1 MAARGRRMNT
11 LLAMQL
17 AFWTPLAGALLIVAS
32 GRHAIVR
39 DGVSLTTAATLFGVL
54 LALAPVVFGGA
65 RPDLMLIEPLPG
77 LPLQLTLEPLGM
89 LFALLSSSLWII
101 TTLYSFGYMGAHHAH
116 GLTRFYACFALSL
129 WAATG
134 MALAGN
140 LLTLFVCY
148 EILTLATW
156 PLVTH
161 AGTHEAHRS
170 GRIYLG
176 LLLGTSISLLLL
188 AIVWTWQLTGSL
200 DFVEGG
206 FLQGSASPGLLG
218 ILLLLYVFGIGK
230 AALMPFH
237 RWLPAAM
244 VAPTPVSALLHAV
257 AVVKGGVFFI
267 LKVTLYVFG
276 TDTLA
281 QLWSTQWLLFAA
293 GLTILLASL
302 VALRQDNL
310 KLRLAYSTISQLG
323 YIVAGTLLA
332 TSAGIIG
339 SSMHMV
345 THAFGKITLFFC
357 AGVILVAANKAN
369 ISQMRGLGRS
379 MPFTMAAFLI
389 ATLSII
395 GLPPGGGTWSKW
407 FLIAGTLEANQL
419 LLLTVLLAGSL
430 LSAMYLLPIPVR
442 AFFSRPDAPLNI
454 ADHKVPHACQ
464 VAIGLACLG
473 CVLLF
478 FQADALYRV
487 ARLLLPGE
495 THGG

>member
-1 MAARGRRMNT
+1 MN
-11 LLAMQL
+11 LLLILQL
-17 AFWTPLAGALLIVAS
+17 AFWTPLAGALLIVAT
-32 GRHAIVR
+32 GRHAVMR
-39 DGVSLTTAATLFGVL
+39 DAVSLATAIMLFGSLLL
-54 LALAPVVFGGA
+54 LAPAVFGGA
-65 RPDLMLIEPLPG
+65 RPALALLEPLPG

-101 TTLYSFGYMGAHHAH
+101 TTLYAFGYMGAHQTHN
-116 GLTRFYACFALSL
+116 LTRFHACFALSL

-148 EILTLATW
+148 EILTLVTW

-161 AGTHEAHRS
+161 AGTPEAHRS

-188 AIVWTWQLTGSL
+188 AIIWTWQLTGTL
-200 DFVEGG
+200 DFVAGG
-206 FLQGSASPGLLG
+206 FLQDSASPVLLG
-218 ILLLLYVFGIGK
+218 VLLVLYVLGIGK

-267 LKVTLYVFG
+267 LKVVLYVFG
-276 TDTLA
+276 IDTLA
-281 QLWSTQWLLFAA
+281 QLWSRQWLLYAA
-293 GLTILLASL
+293 ALTILLASL
-302 VALRQDNL
+302 AALRHDNL
-310 KLRLAYSTISQLG
+310 KVRLAYSTISQLG
-323 YIVAGTLLA
+323 YIVAGALLA

-339 SSMHMV
+339 SAMHIV

-357 AGVILVAANKAN
+357 AGVILVAANKAD

-379 MPFTMAAFLI
+379 MPFTMAAFLV
-389 ATLSII
+389 AALSII

-407 FLIAGTLEANQL
+407 FLVAGSLETDQL
-419 LLLTVLLAGSL
+419 LLLAVLLGGSL
-430 LSAMYLLPIPVR
+430 LSALYLLPIPVR
-442 AFFSRPDAPLNI
+442 GFFSRPEEALNI
-454 ADHKVPHACQ
+454 ADHRVPLSCQ

-478 FQADALYRV
+478 FQGDALYRI
-487 ARLLLPGE
+487 ARLLLPGG
-495 THGG
+495 THAG

>member
-1 MAARGRRMNT
+1 MNT
-11 LLAMQL
+11 LLTLQL
-17 AFWTPLAGALLIVAS
+17 AFWTPLAGALLIVAT
-32 GRHAIVR
+32 GRHAVVR
-39 DGVSLTTAATLFGVL
+39 DAVTLTTAATLFGSLLL
-54 LALAPVVFGGA
+54 LAPAVFGGA
-65 RPDLMLIEPLPG
+65 RPAVTLLEPLPG
-77 LPLQLTLEPLGM
+77 LPLQLALEPLGM

-116 GLTRFYACFALSL
+116 GLTRFYACFSLSL

-140 LLTLFVCY
+140 LLTLFICY
-148 EILTLATW
+148 ELLTLATW

-161 AGTHEAHRS
+161 TGTLDAHRS

-188 AIVWTWQLTGSL
+188 AIIWTWQLTGTL
-200 DFVEGG
+200 GFVEGG
-206 FLQGSASPGLLG
+206 FLQGSASPVLLG
-218 ILLLLYVFGIGK
+218 ILLMLYVFGIGK

-267 LKVTLYVFG
+267 LKVALYVFG
-276 TDTLA
+276 IDTLA
-281 QLWSTQWLLFAA
+281 ELWSTRWLLYAA
-293 GLTILLASL
+293 GITILLASL

-323 YIVAGTLLA
+323 YIVAGAMLA
-332 TSAGIIG
+332 TSAGIVG
-339 SSMHMV
+339 SAMHMV

-379 MPFTMAAFLI
+379 MPFTMGAFLV
-389 ATLSII
+389 AALSIV

-407 FLIAGTLEANQL
+407 FLVAGTLEVDEL
-419 LLLTVLLAGSL
+419 LMLAVLLAGSL
-430 LSAMYLLPIPVR
+430 LSALYLLPIPMR
-442 AFFSRPDAPLNI
+442 GFFSRPDEALNI
-454 ADHKVPHACQ
+454 ADHRVPLACQ
-464 VAIGLACLG
+464 LAIGLACLG
-473 CVLLF
+473 SVLLF
-478 FQADALYRV
+478 FQADVLYRI
-487 ARLLLPGE
+487 ARLLLPGGA
-495 THGG
+495 HGG

>member
-1 MAARGRRMNT
+1 MNP
-11 LLAMQL
+11 LLLLQF
-17 AFWTPLAGALLIVAS
+17 AFWTPLAGALLIVAT
-32 GRHAIVR
+32 GRHAVVR
-39 DGVSLTTAATLFGVL
+39 NGITLATAVMLFGSLLL
-54 LALAPVVFGGA
+54 LAPAVFAGA
-65 RPDLMLIEPLPG
+65 RPALTLLEPLPG
-77 LPLQLTLEPLGM
+77 LPLQLLLEPLGM

-101 TTLYSFGYMGAHHAH
+101 TTLYSFGYMGAHQAH
-116 GLTRFYACFALSL
+116 NLTRFYACFALSL

-161 AGTHEAHRS
+161 AGTAGAHRS

-176 LLLGTSISLLLL
+176 LLLGTSISMLLL
-188 AIVWTWQLTGSL
+188 AIIWTWHLTGTL
-200 DFVEGG
+200 GFVAGG
-206 FLQGSASPGLLG
+206 FLQGSASPVLLG
-218 ILLLLYVFGIGK
+218 VLLVLYVFGIGK

-257 AVVKGGVFFI
+257 AVVKGGVFFV
-267 LKVTLYVFG
+267 LKVALYVFG
-276 TDTLA
+276 IDTLA
-281 QLWSTQWLLFAA
+281 QLWSRQWLLYAA

-323 YIVAGTLLA
+323 YIVAGAMLA
-332 TSAGIIG
+332 TSAGIAG
-339 SSMHMV
+339 SAMHMV

-357 AGVILVAANKAN
+357 AGVILVAANKAD

-379 MPFTMAAFLI
+379 MPFTMAAFFV
-389 ATLSII
+389 AALSIV

-407 FLIAGTLEANQL
+407 FLVAGSLEADQL
-419 LLLTVLLAGSL
+419 LLLAVLLAGSL
-430 LSAMYLLPIPVR
+430 LSALYLLPIPVR
-442 AFFSRPDAPLNI
+442 GFFSRPDEALNI
-454 ADHKVPHACQ
+454 ADHRVPLTCQ
-464 VAIGLACLG
+464 VAIGIACLG

-478 FQADALYRV
+478 FQADALLRI
-487 ARLLLPGE
+487 ARLLLPGGM
-495 THGG
+495 HGD

>member
-1 MAARGRRMNT
+1 MNT
-11 LLAMQL
+11 HLALQL
-17 AFWTPLAGALLIVAS
+17 AFWTPLAGALLIVVAGRYAS
-32 GRHAIVR
+32 VR
-39 DGVSLTTAATLFGVL
+39 DAISLATAVTLFGLL
-54 LALAPVVFGGA
+54 LALAPAVFGGA
-65 RPDLMLIEPLPG
+65 RPTLTLLEPLPG

-101 TTLYSFGYMGAHHAH
+101 TTLYSFGYMGAHLAQ

-129 WAATG
+129 WAAVG

-148 EILTLATW
+148 EFLTLATW

-161 AGTHEAHRS
+161 AGTPEAYRS
-170 GRIYLG
+170 GRLYLG

-188 AIVWTWQLTGSL
+188 AIIWTWQLTGTL
-200 DFVEGG
+200 TFVAGG
-206 FLQGSASPGLLG
+206 FLQGSASPALLG
-218 ILLLLYVFGIGK
+218 VLLALYVFGIGK

-237 RWLPAAM
+237 RWLPVAM

-276 TDTLA
+276 IDTLA
-281 QLWSTQWLLFAA
+281 QLWSTQWLLYAA

-323 YIVAGTLLA
+323 YIVVGALLA
-332 TSAGIIG
+332 TSAGIVG
-339 SSMHMV
+339 GAMHMV

-357 AGVILVAANKAN
+357 AGAILIAANKTD

-379 MPFTMAAFLI
+379 MPFTMAAFLV

-407 FLIAGTLEANQL
+407 FLVAGTLEADQL
-419 LLLTVLLAGSL
+419 LLLGVLLTGSL
-430 LSAMYLLPIPVR
+430 LSALYLLPIPIR
-442 AFFSRPDAPLNI
+442 GFFSRPDTPLNS
-454 ADHKVPHACQ
+454 ADHQVPLTCQ

-487 ARLLLPGE
+487 ARLLLPGG
-495 THGG
+495 THG

>member
-1 MAARGRRMNT
+1 MNILT
-11 LLAMQL
+11 VLQL
-17 AFWTPLAGALLIVAS
+17 AFWTPLAGAVLIVAA
-32 GRHAIVR
+32 GRHPALR
-39 DGVSLTTAATLFGVL
+39 DGVTLVTAVTLFGAL
-54 LALAPVVFGGA
+54 LVLAPAIFDGA
-65 RPDLMLIEPLPG
+65 RPALTLLEPLPG
-77 LPLQLTLEPLGM
+77 LPLRLALEPLGM
-89 LFALLSSSLWII
+89 LFALLASSLWIV
-101 TTLYSFGYMGAHHAH
+101 TTLYSFGYMGTHQAH

-134 MALAGN
+134 MAFAGN
-140 LLTLFVCY
+140 LFTLFVCY

-161 AGTHEAHRS
+161 TGTPEAQRS

-188 AIVWTWQLTGSL
+188 AIIWTWQLAGTL

-206 FLQGSASPGLLG
+206 FLQNSAPPAMLG

-267 LKVTLYVFG
+267 LKLAVYVFG
-276 TDTLA
+276 IDTLT
-281 QLWSTQWLLFAA
+281 QLWSTQWLLYAA

-302 VALRQDNL
+302 VAMRQDNL

-323 YIVAGTLLA
+323 YIVTGALLA
-332 TSAGIIG
+332 SSAGIIG
-339 SSMHMV
+339 GTMHLV

-357 AGVILVAANKAN
+357 AGVILVAANRAD
-369 ISQMRGLGRS
+369 ISQMHGLGRS

-407 FLIAGTLEANQL
+407 FLVAGTLEADQL
-419 LLLTVLLAGSL
+419 LLLAVMLAGSL
-430 LSAMYLLPIPVR
+430 LSALYLLPIPVR
-442 AFFSRPDAPLNI
+442 GFFSLPTSPLNI
-454 ADHKVPHACQ
+454 ADHKVPFTCQ

-473 CVLLF
+473 CVVLF

-487 ARLLLPGE
+487 ACLLLPGDG
-495 THGG
+495 HGG

>member
-1 MAARGRRMNT
+1 MN
-11 LLAMQL
+11 LLFSLQL
-17 AFWTPLAGALLIVAS
+17 AFWTPLAGALLIMAT
-32 GRHAIVR
+32 GRTAVVRNAIT
-39 DGVSLTTAATLFGVL
+39 LATAVTLFGSQLL
-54 LALAPVVFGGA
+54 LAPAVFGGA
-65 RPDLMLIEPLPG
+65 RPALTLLEPLPG
-77 LPLQLTLEPLGM
+77 LPLQLALEPLGM

-101 TTLYSFGYMGAHHAH
+101 TTLYSFGYMGAHQAH
-116 GLTRFYACFALSL
+116 GLTRFYTCFALSL

-134 MALAGN
+134 MAFAGN

-148 EILTLATW
+148 EILSLATW

-161 AGTHEAHRS
+161 ARTAEAHRS

-188 AIVWTWQLTGSL
+188 AIIWTWQLTGTL
-200 DFVEGG
+200 GFVAGG
-206 FLQGSASPGLLG
+206 FLQGSASPLLLG
-218 ILLLLYVFGIGK
+218 VLLVLYVFGIGK

-267 LKVTLYVFG
+267 LKVALYVFG
-276 TDTLA
+276 IDTLA
-281 QLWSTQWLLFAA
+281 QLWSTQWLLYAA

-323 YIVAGTLLA
+323 YIVAGAMLA
-332 TSAGIIG
+332 TSAGIVG
-339 SSMHMV
+339 SAMHIV

-357 AGVILVAANKAN
+357 AGVILVAANKAD

-379 MPFTMAAFLI
+379 MPFTMGAFLV
-389 ATLSII
+389 AALSII

-407 FLIAGTLEANQL
+407 FLVAGSLEADQL
-419 LLLTVLLAGSL
+419 LLLAVLLAGSL
-430 LSAMYLLPIPVR
+430 LSALYLLPIPVR
-442 AFFSRPDAPLNI
+442 GFFSHPGEPLNI
-454 ADHKVPHACQ
+454 ADHRVPLTCQ

-478 FQADALYRV
+478 FQAGALHRI
-487 ARLLLPGE
+487 ASLLLSGDF
-495 THGG
+495 HGG

>member
-1 MAARGRRMNT
+1 MNT
-11 LLAMQL
+11 HLALQL
-17 AFWTPLAGALLIVAS
+17 AFCTPLAGALLIVAT
-32 GRHAIVR
+32 GRHAAVR
-39 DGVSLTTAATLFGVL
+39 NGISLATAVTLFGSL
-54 LALAPVVFGGA
+54 LVLAPAVFDGT
-65 RPDLMLIEPLPG
+65 RPTLTLLEPLPG

-101 TTLYSFGYMGAHHAH
+101 TTLYSFGYMGAHQSHN
-116 GLTRFYACFALSL
+116 LTRFYACFALSL
-129 WAATG
+129 WAAVG

-161 AGTHEAHRS
+161 AGTPEAHRS
-170 GRIYLG
+170 GRLYLG

-188 AIVWTWQLTGSL
+188 AIIWTWQLTGTL
-200 DFVEGG
+200 TFVAGG
-206 FLQGSASPGLLG
+206 FLQGSASPTLLG
-218 ILLLLYVFGIGK
+218 VLLALYVFGIGK

-267 LKVTLYVFG
+267 LKVVLYVFG
-276 TDTLA
+276 SDTLA
-281 QLWSTQWLLFAA
+281 QLWSTQWLLYAA

-323 YIVAGTLLA
+323 YIVVGALLA
-332 TSAGIIG
+332 TSAGIVG
-339 SSMHMV
+339 GAMHMV

-357 AGVILVAANKAN
+357 AGVILIAANKAD

-379 MPFTMAAFLI
+379 MPFTMAAFLV

-407 FLIAGTLEANQL
+407 FLVAGTLEADQL
-419 LLLTVLLAGSL
+419 LLLAVLLAGSL
-430 LSAMYLLPIPVR
+430 LSALYLLPIPVR
-442 AFFSRPDAPLNI
+442 GFFSRPDTPLNS
-454 ADHKVPHACQ
+454 ADHQVPLACE

-473 CVLLF
+473 CVVLF

-487 ARLLLPGE
+487 ARLLLPGG
-495 THGG
+495 THG

>member
-1 MAARGRRMNT
+1 MNVLAA
-11 LLAMQL
+11 LQL
-17 AFWTPLAGALLIVAS
+17 AFWAPLAGALLIVAAR
-32 GRHAIVR
+32 RHAAVR
-39 DGVSLTTAATLFGVL
+39 NAVSLATAIVLFGSL
-54 LALAPVVFGGA
+54 LALAAPVFGGA
-65 RPDLMLIEPLPG
+65 RPTLTLLEPLSG
-77 LPLQLTLEPLGM
+77 LALQLTPEPLGM

-101 TTLYSFGYMGAHHAH
+101 TTLYSIGYMGLHLAH

-140 LLTLFVCY
+140 LLTLFVSY

-161 AGTHEAHRS
+161 SGTPEAHRS
-170 GRIYLG
+170 GRLYLG
-176 LLLGTSISLLLL
+176 MLLGTSIGLLLL
-188 AIVWTWQLTGSL
+188 AIIWTWQLAGTL

-206 FLQGSASPGLLG
+206 FLQGSASPALLG
-218 ILLLLYVFGIGK
+218 VLLVLYVFGIGK

-237 RWLPAAM
+237 RWLPGAM

-267 LKVTLYVFG
+267 LKVALYVFG
-276 TDTLA
+276 IDTLA
-281 QLWSTQWLLFAA
+281 QLWSRQWLLYAA

-332 TSAGIIG
+332 TSAGIVG
-339 SSMHMV
+339 GAMHMV

-357 AGVILVAANKAN
+357 AGCILLAANKADV
-369 ISQMRGLGRS
+369 SQMRGLGRS
-379 MPFTMAAFLI
+379 MPFTMVAFLI
-389 ATLSII
+389 ASLSVI

-407 FLIAGTLEANQL
+407 FLVAGTLQADQL
-419 LLLTVLLAGSL
+419 LLLAVLLTGSL
-430 LSAMYLLPIPVR
+430 LSALYLLPIPMR
-442 AFFSRPDAPLNI
+442 GFFSRPDAPLNI
-454 ADHKVPHACQ
+454 AVHRVPSACQ
-464 VAIGLACLG
+464 LAIALACLG
-473 CVLLF
+473 SIVLF
-478 FQADALYRV
+478 FEADALFRI
-487 ARLLLPGE
+487 ARLLLPGGA
-495 THGG
+495 HAG

>member
-1 MAARGRRMNT
+1 MNT
-11 LLAMQL
+11 HLALQL
-17 AFWTPLAGALLIVAS
+17 AFCTPLAGALLIVAT
-32 GRHAIVR
+32 GRHAAVR
-39 DGVSLTTAATLFGVL
+39 NGITLATAITLFGSL
-54 LALAPVVFGGA
+54 LALAPAVFDGA
-65 RPDLMLIEPLPG
+65 RPTLTLLEPLPG

-101 TTLYSFGYMGAHHAH
+101 TTLYAFGYMGAHEAH

-129 WAATG
+129 WAAVG

-161 AGTHEAHRS
+161 AGTPEAHRS
-170 GRIYLG
+170 GRLYLG

-188 AIVWTWQLTGSL
+188 AIIWTWQLTGTL
-200 DFVEGG
+200 TFVAGG
-206 FLQGSASPGLLG
+206 FLQGSASPALLG
-218 ILLLLYVFGIGK
+218 VLLALYVFGIGK

-267 LKVTLYVFG
+267 LKVVLYVFG
-276 TDTLA
+276 IDTLG
-281 QLWSTQWLLFAA
+281 QLWSTQWLLYAA

-323 YIVAGTLLA
+323 YIVVGALLA
-332 TSAGIIG
+332 TSAGIVG
-339 SSMHMV
+339 SAMHMV

-357 AGVILVAANKAN
+357 AGAILVAANKAD

-379 MPFTMAAFLI
+379 MPFTMAAFLV

-407 FLIAGTLEANQL
+407 FLVAGTLEADQL
-419 LLLTVLLAGSL
+419 LLLAVLLAGSL
-430 LSAMYLLPIPVR
+430 LSALYLLPIPVR
-442 AFFSRPDAPLNI
+442 GFFSRPDTPLNI
-454 ADHKVPHACQ
+454 ADHKVPLACE

-473 CVLLF
+473 CLVLF
-478 FQADALYRV
+478 FQADTLYRL
-487 ARLLLPGE
+487 ARLLLPGG

>member
-1 MAARGRRMNT
+1 MNT
-11 LLAMQL
+11 LFLLQL
-17 AFWTPLAGALLIVAS
+17 AFWTPPAGALLIVAA
-32 GRHAIVR
+32 GRQAGVR
-39 DGVSLTTAATLFGVL
+39 DAITLATAALLFAAL
-54 LALAPVVFGGA
+54 LALAPAVFGGA
-65 RPDLMLIEPLPG
+65 RPALTLAEPLPG
-77 LPLQLTLEPLGM
+77 LPLRLTVEPLGM

-140 LLTLFVCY
+140 LLTLFVSY

-161 AGTHEAHRS
+161 TGTPEAYRS
-170 GRIYLG
+170 GRLYLG

-188 AIVWTWQLTGSL
+188 AIIWTWQLTGTL
-200 DFVEGG
+200 DFVAGG
-206 FLQGSASPGLLG
+206 FLQGSASPAILG
-218 ILLLLYVFGIGK
+218 VLLLLYVFGIGK

-267 LKVTLYVFG
+267 LKVALYVFG
-276 TDTLA
+276 SDTLA
-281 QLWSTQWLLFAA
+281 QLWSTQWLLYAA

-323 YIVAGTLLA
+323 YIVAGALLA
-332 TSAGIIG
+332 TPAGTVG
-339 SSMHMV
+339 GAMHMV

-357 AGVILVAANKAN
+357 AGVILVAANKAD

-379 MPFTMAAFLI
+379 MPLTMAAFLL
-389 ATLSII
+389 ATLSVI

-407 FLIAGTLEANQL
+407 FLVAGSLEADQQL
-419 LLLTVLLAGSL
+419 LLAVLLTGSL
-430 LSAMYLLPIPVR
+430 LSALYLLPIPVR
-442 AFFSRPDAPLNI
+442 GFFSSPDTPLNI
-454 ADHKVPHACQ
+454 AAHKVPWTCQ
-464 VAIGLACLG
+464 LAIVLACLG

-478 FQADALYRV
+478 FQADTLYRL

-495 THGG
+495 TPGG

>member
-1 MAARGRRMNT
+1 MNPQFT
-11 LLAMQL
+11 LQF
-17 AFWTPLAGALLIVAS
+17 AFWVPLAGAMLIVAT
-32 GRHAIVR
+32 GRHAAVR
-39 DGVSLTTAATLFGVL
+39 NGVTLATAAALFGSLLL
-54 LALAPVVFGGA
+54 LAPAVFGGA
-65 RPDLMLIEPLPG
+65 RPSLTLLEPLPG
-77 LPLQLTLEPLGM
+77 LPLLLTLEPLGM
-89 LFALLSSSLWII
+89 LFALLASALWII
-101 TTLYSFGYMGAHHAH
+101 TTLYSFGYMGLHQAHN
-116 GLTRFYACFALSL
+116 LTRFYTCFALSL

-148 EILTLATW
+148 EILTLSTW

-161 AGTHEAHRS
+161 AGTAEAHRS

-188 AIVWTWQLTGSL
+188 AIIWTWQLAGTL
-200 DFVEGG
+200 HFVEGG
-206 FLQGSASPGLLG
+206 FLQGSASPVLLG
-218 ILLLLYVFGIGK
+218 TLLVLYVFGIGK

-267 LKVTLYVFG
+267 LKVALYVFG
-276 TDTLA
+276 IDTLA
-281 QLWSTQWLLFAA
+281 QLWSRQWLLYAA

-323 YIVAGTLLA
+323 YIVAGSMLA
-332 TSAGIIG
+332 TSAGMVG
-339 SSMHMV
+339 GAMHMV

-357 AGVILVAANKAN
+357 AGVILVAANKAD

-379 MPFTMAAFLI
+379 MPFTMAAFLV

-407 FLIAGTLEANQL
+407 FLVAGSLEADQL
-419 LLLTVLLAGSL
+419 LLLAVLLAGSL
-430 LSAMYLLPIPVR
+430 LSALYLLPIPVR
-442 AFFSRPDAPLNI
+442 GFFSRPVEALNI
-454 ADHKVPHACQ
+454 ADHRVPMTCQ

-478 FQADALYRV
+478 FQADALYRI
-487 ARLLLPGE
+487 ARLLLPGG
-495 THGG
+495 THGD

>member
-1 MAARGRRMNT
+1 MNPLFT
-11 LLAMQL
+11 LQL
-17 AFWTPLAGALLIVAS
+17 AFWTPLAGALLITAT
-32 GRHAIVR
+32 GRYAVVR
-39 DGVSLTTAATLFGVL
+39 NGVTLATAATLFGSLLL
-54 LALAPVVFGGA
+54 LAPAVFAGA
-65 RPDLMLIEPLPG
+65 RPALTLLEPLPG
-77 LPLQLTLEPLGM
+77 LPLQLMLEPLGM

-101 TTLYSFGYMGAHHAH
+101 TSLYSFGYMGAHQAH

-161 AGTHEAHRS
+161 AGTAEAQRS

-176 LLLGTSISLLLL
+176 LLLGTSISMLLL
-188 AIVWTWQLTGSL
+188 AIIWTWQLTGTL
-200 DFVEGG
+200 GFVAGG
-206 FLQGSASPGLLG
+206 FLQGSASPVLLG
-218 ILLLLYVFGIGK
+218 VLLVLYVFGVGK

-267 LKVTLYVFG
+267 LKVALYVFG
-276 TDTLA
+276 IDTLA
-281 QLWSTQWLLFAA
+281 QLWSRQWLLYAA
-293 GLTILLASL
+293 GLTIMLASL
-302 VALRQDNL
+302 AALRQDNL

-323 YIVAGTLLA
+323 YIVAGAMLA
-332 TSAGIIG
+332 TSAGIVG
-339 SSMHMV
+339 GAMHMV

-357 AGVILVAANKAN
+357 AGVILVAANKAD

-379 MPFTMAAFLI
+379 MPFTMAAFLV
-389 ATLSII
+389 ASLSII

-407 FLIAGTLEANQL
+407 FLVAGSLEADQL
-419 LLLTVLLAGSL
+419 LLLAVLLAGSL
-430 LSAMYLLPIPVR
+430 LSALYLLPIPVR
-442 AFFSRPDAPLNI
+442 GFFSRPVEALNI
-454 ADHKVPHACQ
+454 ADHRVPMTCQ

-478 FQADALYRV
+478 FQADALYRI
-487 ARLLLPGE
+487 ARLLLPGDI
-495 THGG
+495 HGG

>member
-1 MAARGRRMNT
+1 MNA
-11 LLAMQL
+11 LLLLQI
-17 AFWTPLAGALLIVAS
+17 AFWTPPAGALLIVAA
-32 GRHAIVR
+32 GRQPNLRNGITLATAVVLC
-39 DGVSLTTAATLFGVL
+39 GSLLL
-54 LALAPVVFGGA
+54 LAPAVFGGA
-65 RPDLMLIEPLPG
+65 RPALTLLEPLPG

-101 TTLYSFGYMGAHHAH
+101 TTVYSFGYMGAHQPR

-129 WAATG
+129 WAVVG

-140 LLTLFVCY
+140 LLTLFVGY
-148 EILTLATW
+148 ELLTLATW

-161 AGTHEAHRS
+161 AGTPEAYRN
-170 GRIYLG
+170 GRLYLG

-188 AIVWTWQLTGSL
+188 AIIWTWQLTGTL
-200 DFVEGG
+200 EFVEGG
-206 FLQGSASPGLLG
+206 FVQGSASPLLLG
-218 ILLLLYVFGIGK
+218 VLLLLYVFGIGK

-244 VAPTPVSALLHAV
+244 IAPTPVSALLHAV

-276 TDTLA
+276 IDTLA
-281 QLWSTQWLLFAA
+281 QLWSTQWLLYAA
-293 GLTILLASL
+293 GLTVLLASL

-323 YIVAGTLLA
+323 YIVAGALLA
-332 TSAGIIG
+332 TSAGIVG
-339 SSMHMV
+339 SAMHMV

-357 AGVILVAANKAN
+357 AGVILIAANKTD
-369 ISQMRGLGRS
+369 ISQMRGLGRT
-379 MPFTMAAFLI
+379 MPFTMAAFLV
-389 ATLSII
+389 AALSVI

-407 FLIAGTLEANQL
+407 FLVAGSLEADQL
-419 LLLTVLLAGSL
+419 LLLAVLLAGSL
-430 LSAMYLLPIPVR
+430 LSALYLLPIPVQG
-442 AFFSRPDAPLNI
+442 FFSRSVEPLNI
-454 ADHKVPHACQ
+454 ADHSEPLSCRI
-464 VAIGLACLG
+464 AIGLACLG

-478 FQADALYRV
+478 FQADALYRM

-495 THGG
+495 GMHGG

>member
-1 MAARGRRMNT
+1 LRAGIS
-11 LLAMQL
+11 LA
-17 AFWTPLAGALLIVAS
+17 TEVI
-32 GRHAIVR
+32 
-39 DGVSLTTAATLFGVL
+39 LFGSL
-54 LALAPVVFGGA
+54 LALAPDVFDGA
-65 RPDLMLIEPLPG
+65 HPSLTLLQPLPG
-77 LPLQLTLEPLGM
+77 LSLQLTLEPLGM
-89 LFALLSSSLWII
+89 LFALLSSLLWII
-101 TTLYSFGYMGAHHAH
+101 TTLYSLGYMGAHQQR

-140 LLTLFVCY
+140 LLTLFVYY
-148 EILTLATW
+148 ELLTLATW

-161 AGTHEAHRS
+161 AGTPEAHRS
-170 GRIYLG
+170 GRLYLG

-188 AIVWTWQLTGSL
+188 AIIWTWQLAGTL

-206 FLQGSASPGLLG
+206 FLQGSASPAVQG
-218 ILLLLYVFGIGK
+218 ILLVLYVFGIGK

-267 LKVTLYVFG
+267 LKVALYVFG
-276 TDTLA
+276 SETLA
-281 QLWSTQWLLFAA
+281 QLWSTQWLLYAA

-323 YIVAGTLLA
+323 YIVTGALLA
-332 TSAGIIG
+332 SSAGIVG
-339 SSMHMV
+339 GAMHMV

-357 AGVILVAANKAN
+357 AGVILVAANKAD

-379 MPFTMAAFLI
+379 MPFTMAAFLV

-407 FLIAGTLEANQL
+407 FLVAGALEADQL
-419 LLLTVLLAGSL
+419 LLLAVLLTGSL
-430 LSAMYLLPIPVR
+430 LSALYLLPIPVR
-442 AFFSRPDAPLNI
+442 GFFSRAETPLNI
-454 ADHKVPHACQ
+454 TGHKVPLTCQ
-464 VAIGLACLG
+464 LAIGLTCLG
-473 CVLLF
+473 SVVLF
-478 FQADALYRV
+478 FQADALYRI
-487 ARLLLPGE
+487 ARLLLPGGA
-495 THGG
+495 HAG

>member
-1 MAARGRRMNT
+1 MNT
-11 LLAMQL
+11 HLALQL
-17 AFWTPLAGALLIVAS
+17 AFCTPLAGAVLIVAA
-32 GRHAIVR
+32 GRHAAVR
-39 DGVSLTTAATLFGVL
+39 DGVALATAVTLFAAL
-54 LALAPVVFGGA
+54 LALAPAVFGGA
-65 RPDLMLIEPLPG
+65 RPALLLLVPLPG
-77 LPLQLTLEPLGM
+77 LPLQLTVEPLGM

-101 TTLYSFGYMGAHHAH
+101 TTLYSFGYMGAHQAH

-161 AGTHEAHRS
+161 AGTPEAHRS
-170 GRIYLG
+170 GRLYLG

-188 AIVWTWQLTGSL
+188 AIIWTWKLTGTL
-200 DFVEGG
+200 TFVEGG
-206 FLQGSASPGLLG
+206 FLQGSASPTLLG
-218 ILLLLYVFGIGK
+218 FLLLLYVFGIGK

-267 LKVTLYVFG
+267 LKVVLYVFG
-276 TDTLA
+276 SDTLA
-281 QLWSTQWLLFAA
+281 QLWSTQWLLYAA
-293 GLTILLASL
+293 SLSILLASL

-323 YIVAGTLLA
+323 YIVVGALLA
-332 TSAGIIG
+332 TSAGIVG
-339 SSMHMV
+339 GAMHMV

-357 AGVILVAANKAN
+357 AGVILLAANKAD

-379 MPFTMAAFLI
+379 MPFTMAAFLV
-389 ATLSII
+389 AALSVI

-407 FLIAGTLEANQL
+407 FLVAGTLQADQL
-419 LLLTVLLAGSL
+419 LLLAVLLTGSL
-430 LSAMYLLPIPVR
+430 LSAFYLLPIPVR
-442 AFFSRPDAPLNI
+442 AFFSRPEAPLNI
-454 ADHKVPHACQ
+454 AVHKAPLACE

-473 CVLLF
+473 CVVLF

-487 ARLLLPGE
+487 ARLLLPGG

>member
-1 MAARGRRMNT
+1 VNPQLT
-11 LLAMQL
+11 LQF
-17 AFWTPLAGALLIVAS
+17 AFWVPLAGALLIVAT
-32 GRHAIVR
+32 GRHAAVR
-39 DGVSLTTAATLFGVL
+39 NGVTLATAAALFGSLLL
-54 LALAPVVFGGA
+54 LAPAVFGGA
-65 RPDLMLIEPLPG
+65 RPSLILLEPLPG
-77 LPLQLTLEPLGM
+77 LPLLLTLEPLGM
-89 LFALLSSSLWII
+89 LFALLASSLWII
-101 TTLYSFGYMGAHHAH
+101 TTLYSFGYMGLHQAHN
-116 GLTRFYACFALSL
+116 LTRFYTCFALSL

-161 AGTHEAHRS
+161 AGTAEAHRS

-188 AIVWTWQLTGSL
+188 AIIWTWQLAGTL

-206 FLQGSASPGLLG
+206 FLQGSTSPVLLG
-218 ILLLLYVFGIGK
+218 TLLVLYVFGIGK

-267 LKVTLYVFG
+267 LKVALYVFG
-276 TDTLA
+276 IDTLA
-281 QLWSTQWLLFAA
+281 QLWSRQWLLYAA

-323 YIVAGTLLA
+323 YIVAGSMLA
-332 TSAGIIG
+332 TSAGIVG
-339 SSMHMV
+339 GAMHMV

-357 AGVILVAANKAN
+357 AGVILVAANKAD

-379 MPFTMAAFLI
+379 MPFTMAAFLV

-407 FLIAGTLEANQL
+407 FLVAGSLEADQL
-419 LLLTVLLAGSL
+419 LLLAVLLAGSL
-430 LSAMYLLPIPVR
+430 LSALYLLPIPVR
-442 AFFSRPDAPLNI
+442 GFFSRPVEALNI
-454 ADHKVPHACQ
+454 ADHRVPMTCQ

-473 CVLLF
+473 CMLLF
-478 FQADALYRV
+478 FQADALYRI
-487 ARLLLPGE
+487 ARLLLPGG
-495 THGG
+495 THGD

>member
-1 MAARGRRMNT
+1 MNPLFT
-11 LLAMQL
+11 LQL
-17 AFWTPLAGALLIVAS
+17 AFWTPLAGALLITAT
-32 GRHAIVR
+32 GRYAVVR
-39 DGVSLTTAATLFGVL
+39 NGVTLATAATLFGSLLL
-54 LALAPVVFGGA
+54 LAPAVFAGA
-65 RPDLMLIEPLPG
+65 RPALTLLEPLPG
-77 LPLQLTLEPLGM
+77 LPLQLMLEPLGM

-101 TTLYSFGYMGAHHAH
+101 TSLYSFGYMGAHQAH

-161 AGTHEAHRS
+161 AGTAEAQRS

-188 AIVWTWQLTGSL
+188 AIIWTWQLTGTL
-200 DFVEGG
+200 GFVAGG
-206 FLQGSASPGLLG
+206 FLQGSASPVLLG
-218 ILLLLYVFGIGK
+218 VLLVLYVFGVGK

-267 LKVTLYVFG
+267 LKVALYVFG
-276 TDTLA
+276 IDTLA
-281 QLWSTQWLLFAA
+281 QLWSRQWLLYAA
-293 GLTILLASL
+293 GLTIMLASL
-302 VALRQDNL
+302 AALRQDNL

-323 YIVAGTLLA
+323 YIVAGAMLA
-332 TSAGIIG
+332 TSAGIVG
-339 SSMHMV
+339 GAMHMV

-357 AGVILVAANKAN
+357 AGVILVAANKAD

-379 MPFTMAAFLI
+379 MPFTMAAFLV
-389 ATLSII
+389 ASLSII

-407 FLIAGTLEANQL
+407 FLVAGSLEADQL
-419 LLLTVLLAGSL
+419 LLLAVLLAGSL
-430 LSAMYLLPIPVR
+430 LSALYLLPIPVR
-442 AFFSRPDAPLNI
+442 GFFSRPVEALNI
-454 ADHKVPHACQ
+454 ADHRVPMTCQ

-478 FQADALYRV
+478 FQADALYRI
-487 ARLLLPGE
+487 ARLLLPGDI
-495 THGG
+495 HGG

>member
-1 MAARGRRMNT
+1 MNT
-11 LLAMQL
+11 LITLQL
-17 AFWTPLAGALLIVAS
+17 AFWVPLAGAVLIVAT
-32 GRHAIVR
+32 GRHAAVR
-39 DGVSLTTAATLFGVL
+39 DGVTLATAITLFGSL
-54 LALAPVVFGGA
+54 LALAPAVFGGA
-65 RPDLMLIEPLPG
+65 RPALTLLEPLPG

-89 LFALLSSSLWII
+89 LFALLASSLWII
-101 TTLYSFGYMGAHHAH
+101 TTLYSFGYMGAHQGHN
-116 GLTRFYACFALSL
+116 LTRFYACFALSL

-148 EILTLATW
+148 ELLTLATW

-161 AGTHEAHRS
+161 AGTPEAHRS
-170 GRIYLG
+170 GRLYVG

-188 AIVWTWQLTGSL
+188 AIIWTWQLTGTL

-206 FLQGSASPGLLG
+206 FLQDSASPAVLG

-267 LKVTLYVFG
+267 LKVALYVFG
-276 TDTLA
+276 IDTLA
-281 QLWSTQWLLFAA
+281 QLWSTQWLLYAA

-323 YIVAGTLLA
+323 YIVAGAMLA
-332 TSAGIIG
+332 TSAGIVG
-339 SSMHMV
+339 GAMHMV

-357 AGVILVAANKAN
+357 AGVILVAANKAD
-369 ISQMRGLGRS
+369 ISQMRGLGRT

-389 ATLSII
+389 AALSII

-407 FLIAGTLEANQL
+407 FLVAGTLEADQL
-419 LLLTVLLAGSL
+419 LMLAVLLAGSL
-430 LSAMYLLPIPVR
+430 LSALYLLPIPVR
-442 AFFSRPDAPLNI
+442 GFFSRPDMPLNV
-454 ADHKVPHACQ
+454 ADHKVPLTCQ

-473 CVLLF
+473 CVALF

-487 ARLLLPGE
+487 VRLLLPGGA
-495 THGG
+495 HGE

>member
-1 MAARGRRMNT
+1 MNPPFA
-11 LLAMQL
+11 LQL
-17 AFWTPLAGALLIVAS
+17 AFWTPLAGALLIVAAH
-32 GRHAIVR
+32 RHAAVR
-39 DGVSLTTAATLFGVL
+39 YGISLASAVTLFGSL

-65 RPDLMLIEPLPG
+65 RPALLLLEPLPG
-77 LPLQLTLEPLGM
+77 LPLQLVVEPLGM

-101 TTLYSFGYMGAHHAH
+101 TTLYSFGYMGAHQAH

-148 EILTLATW
+148 ELLTLATW

-161 AGTHEAHRS
+161 AGTPEAHRS
-170 GRIYLG
+170 GRLYLG

-188 AIVWTWQLTGSL
+188 AITWTWQLTGTL
-200 DFVEGG
+200 DFTAGG
-206 FLQGSASPGLLG
+206 ILQGSTSPALLG
-218 ILLLLYVFGIGK
+218 VLLALYVFGIGK

-267 LKVTLYVFG
+267 LKVALYVFG
-276 TDTLA
+276 MDTLA
-281 QLWSTQWLLFAA
+281 QLWSTQWLLYAA

-323 YIVAGTLLA
+323 YIVVGALLA
-332 TSAGIIG
+332 TSAGIVG
-339 SSMHMV
+339 SAMHMV

-357 AGVILVAANKAN
+357 AGVILVAANKADV
-369 ISQMRGLGRS
+369 SQMRGLGRS
-379 MPFTMAAFLI
+379 MPFTMAAFLV

-407 FLIAGTLEANQL
+407 FLVAGTLEADQL
-419 LLLTVLLAGSL
+419 LLLAVLLAGSL
-430 LSAMYLLPIPVR
+430 LSALYLLPIPVR
-442 AFFSRPDAPLNI
+442 GFFSRADAPLNI
-454 ADHKVPHACQ
+454 ADHKVPLTCH

-478 FQADALYRV
+478 FEADAMYRI
-487 ARLLLPGE
+487 ARLLLPGG